1 MESNADLSID
11 SEKDEDQSPQ
21 QINRAH
27 NFPTTHVFR
36 DEPPIGEGGHNN
48 LSKSRIWL
56 KEGDFDKIFKFLS
69 SNPDKTRV
77 TEKDIKTKLPF
88 FK

>member
-1 MESNADLSID
+1 MERNSDLADNSD
-11 SEKDEDQSPQ
+11 HSPV
-21 QINRAH
+21 AVKYSKKTYK
-27 NFPTTHVFR
+27 FPPTHIFR
-36 DEPPIGEGGHNN
+36 DEPVSQGKGGSN

-56 KEGDFDKIFKFLS
+56 KESDFDKMFEFLAS
-69 SNPDKTRV
+69 KSDGTRV